1 MNPLWWPE
9 SAPGFNKERESK
21 SSKPR
26 ELINRILVSRQLL
39 VFEVAAIKIQAVL
52 RRRIAVNRV
61 MRIRRT
67 VQVFTET
74 CLLASEQF
82 LDEAVLQGA
91 LELSLALLGAYAAL
105 RSMKVAVIA
114 ASLHALQSLLAEVLP
129 ALLSEAVAETI
140 REAADSFLRLRS
152 IQREHDRP
160 EKEDSAAV
168 AAAEEEEERDRQ
180 GQSRNPFLRLLR
192 DLSDEAVDGLVR
204 SAVCAAVLEEVE
216 EVRAAVLAED
226 LARAMLTEQAMAV
239 AEECYMDATADSG

>member
-140 REAADSFLRLRS
+140 REAADSFLLRS

-216 EVRAAVLAED
+216 EVRAAVL
-226 LARAMLTEQAMAV
+226 
-239 AEECYMDATADSG
+239 

>member
-1 MNPLWWPE
+1 MNLWWPE

-52 RRRIAVNRV
+52 RRSIAVNRV
-61 MRIRRT
+61 RRIRRT

-105 RSMKVAVIA
+105 RSMKVAVVA
-114 ASLHALQSLLAEVLP
+114 ASLHALQLLLAEVLP
-129 ALLSEAVAETI
+129 ALLSDAVAETI

-152 IQREHDRP
+152 IQKEHDRP
-160 EKEDSAAV
+160 EKEDSGAAAAAAV
-168 AAAEEEEERDRQ
+168 AKEEEEERDRQ
-180 GQSRNPFLRLLR
+180 GRSRNPFLRLLR

-204 SAVCAAVLEEVE
+204 SAVCAAVLEEV
-216 EVRAAVLAED
+216 
-226 LARAMLTEQAMAV
+226 
-239 AEECYMDATADSG
+239 CYCSCGVSTSRRRSVSNKFVPSDS